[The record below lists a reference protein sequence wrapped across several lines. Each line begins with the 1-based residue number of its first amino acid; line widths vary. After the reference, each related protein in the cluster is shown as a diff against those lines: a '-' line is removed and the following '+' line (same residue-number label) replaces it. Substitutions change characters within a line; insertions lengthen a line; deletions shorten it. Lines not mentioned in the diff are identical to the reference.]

1 MLVRNIDRES
11 SVSNLFSLFESEHQE
26 FMKTQNQE
34 IDFLKFQILT
44 HYHRDTNRDKN
55 VENIKF
61 LLDSLDQEIAKTHIE
76 FENWL
81 KKIEPTI

>member
-11 SVSNLFSLFESEHQE
+11 SVSNLFSLFESEHQK

-44 HYHRDTNRDKN
+44 HYLRDTNRDKN
-55 VENIKF
+55 SEKIRL
-61 LLDSLDQEIAKTHIE
+61 LLDELDQAIAKVHIE
-76 FENWL
+76 FEDWL